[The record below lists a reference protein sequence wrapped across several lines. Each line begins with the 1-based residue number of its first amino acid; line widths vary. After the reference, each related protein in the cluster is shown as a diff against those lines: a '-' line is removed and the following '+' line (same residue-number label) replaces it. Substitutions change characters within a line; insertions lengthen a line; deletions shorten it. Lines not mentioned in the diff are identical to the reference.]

1 MFHQKPKPGKIIRF
15 LIKPIDFQFLN
26 QISDFEFW
34 IGFVGF
40 CKTDPDRFLGYA
52 DFSFPEC
59 HMNYL
64 EKTICLL
71 GIWSP
76 QVFLSKYVNNN
87 FHKLPQ
93 AQAQY
98 EKALSY
104 HRGERGRMMLRG
116 GGTGTSIQAWGSAA
130 GLVRWDGAQV
140 MRRSQAKTYDGTLI
154 SGQRVPTTGSGGN
167 ASGGKGQRA
176 LLAFSRYRALYTQQK
191 QIL

>member
-1 MFHQKPKPGKIIRF
+1 MFSSTKFENLMFHQKPKPEKIVRF

-87 FHKLPQ
+87 FRKL
-93 AQAQY
+93 
-98 EKALSY
+98 KLN
-104 HRGERGRMMLRG
+104 
-116 GGTGTSIQAWGSAA
+116 
-130 GLVRWDGAQV
+130 
-140 MRRSQAKTYDGTLI
+140 MRRLY
-154 SGQRVPTTGSGGN
+154 PTTAENEEG
-167 ASGGKGQRA
+167 
-176 LLAFSRYRALYTQQK
+176 
-191 QIL
+191 